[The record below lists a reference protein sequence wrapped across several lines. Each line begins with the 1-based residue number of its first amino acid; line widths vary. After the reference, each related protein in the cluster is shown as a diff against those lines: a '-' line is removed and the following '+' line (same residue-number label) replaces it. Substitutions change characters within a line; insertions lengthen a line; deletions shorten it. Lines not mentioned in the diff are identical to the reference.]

1 MRTPRPLRAFV
12 EVVLGR
18 QRSPQ
23 HETGQFM
30 VPYLRAANV
39 KDGELDLSDVKFMNF
54 GPAEQRLFGLR
65 PGDVLVTEGSG
76 SLATVGASAT
86 WAGDMSGTVCFQNT
100 LIRLRPRSEATDQ
113 RFLAWWARYA
123 FAAGVFARI
132 ASGANIFHISA
143 DRVRALQVTFPR
155 LADQRAIANFLDT
168 ETSRIETLINKKR
181 QVVSLLDEREAS
193 VVTHAFGDQLR
204 RRSSDLTKG
213 IGDAMTPPLG
223 RVALVQS
230 GLTLDA
236 ARDPGDSPVTLP
248 YLRVAN
254 VQAGRLDLAELK
266 EVTVSSRMAARC
278 QLRPGDVLMTEG
290 GDVDKLG
297 RGAVWPGE
305 IEPCLHQNH
314 IFAVR
319 PDREKLRSDYLSAL
333 LQTSYAKSY
342 FEMTATK
349 TTGIASTSASK
360 IAAFRV
366 PLLPVAEQKSIVQQI
381 KSANGRLDN
390 LRSRLTA
397 QIELLREHRS
407 ALITAAVT
415 SQLTQ
420 VRTDL

>member
-1 MRTPRPLRAFV
+1 
-12 EVVLGR
+12 
-18 QRSPQ
+18 
-23 HETGQFM
+23 
-30 VPYLRAANV
+30 
-39 KDGELDLSDVKFMNF
+39 
-54 GPAEQRLFGLR
+54 
-65 PGDVLVTEGSG
+65 
-76 SLATVGASAT
+76 
-86 WAGDMSGTVCFQNT
+86 
-100 LIRLRPRSEATDQ
+100 
-113 RFLAWWARYA
+113 
-123 FAAGVFARI
+123 
-132 ASGANIFHISA
+132 
-143 DRVRALQVTFPR
+143 
-155 LADQRAIANFLDT
+155 
-168 ETSRIETLINKKR
+168 
-181 QVVSLLDEREAS
+181 
-193 VVTHAFGDQLR
+193 
-204 RRSSDLTKG
+204 
-213 IGDAMTPPLG
+213 
-223 RVALVQS
+223 
-230 GLTLDA
+230 
-236 ARDPGDSPVTLP
+236 
-248 YLRVAN
+248 
-254 VQAGRLDLAELK
+254 LDLAELK